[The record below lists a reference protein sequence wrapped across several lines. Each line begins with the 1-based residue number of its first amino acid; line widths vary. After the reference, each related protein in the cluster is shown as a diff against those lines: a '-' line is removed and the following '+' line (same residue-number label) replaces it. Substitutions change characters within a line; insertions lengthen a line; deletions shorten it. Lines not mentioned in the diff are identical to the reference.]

1 MNDTQN
7 SLPSGDAEPGSPE
20 FEPDHASGLMGMANG
35 ENRTE
40 FRMEDGVDLGGHT
53 LLSRPSAQQGRR
65 SLFRR

>member
-7 SLPSGDAEPGSPE
+7 SLPRSGAKPGSPE
-20 FEPDHASGLMGMANG
+20 SKQDHASRLMGKANG
-35 ENRTE
+35 EIRSE
-40 FRMEDGVDLGGHT
+40 FRMDNGTDLGGHT